1 MPGALVLEDAKATSL
16 LKVTPLASA
25 NLQAAGENDACTRVA
40 TCVGSRTEELGPAS
54 WGRAGLWLKS
64 QTLRFESWVTLGF
77 SGPLSTHKSVEIIIG
92 FM

>member
-54 WGRAGLWLKS
+54 WGRVGLWLKS
-64 QTLRFESWVTLGF
+64 QTAQV
-77 SGPLSTHKSVEIIIG
+77 
-92 FM
+92 